1 MIISTEEGGDGDLS
15 PVQLRP
21 TLVPVSSIFYFASH
35 GDSELNTEGRPISEG
50 SKQLNVR
57 FPPPVVAPGEPRVL
71 SPVLALGHRSLNGI
85 DEH

>member
-21 TLVPVSSIFYFASH
+21 ALVPVSSIFFFASH
-35 GDSELNTEGRPISEG
+35 GDSELNTEGCSISKG
-50 SKQLNVR
+50 RKQLNVH
-57 FPPPVVAPGEPRVL
+57 FLTPIMDPGELQEL
-71 SPVLALGHRSLNGI
+71 SPVFALGHGSLNGI

>member
-21 TLVPVSSIFYFASH
+21 TLVPGSSIFDFASH
-35 GDSELNTEGRPISEG
+35 GDSELDTKGCPLSKG
-50 SKQLNVR
+50 SKQLNVH
-57 FPPPVVAPGEPRVL
+57 FPPPIMDPGELRVL
-71 SPVLALGHRSLNGI
+71 IPVFALGHGSLNSI